1 MASPSPSVF
10 VFGGAGASQLPGCE
24 GGNVLSQLWSLV
36 VVSSPSVFVLGGAG
50 ASQLP
55 GCEGEGGPVSFGVV
69 FVVCFCFETSRRA
82 SQLPGL

>member
-1 MASPSPSVF
+1 MKGKGGQSALELCSLSVF
-10 VFGGAGASQLPGCE
+10 VLRRAGGPVSFRGCE
-24 GGNVLSQLWSLV
+24 GGMFWSLV

-69 FVVCFCFETSRRA
+69 FCGEWRRV
-82 SQLPGL
+82 SFRGL